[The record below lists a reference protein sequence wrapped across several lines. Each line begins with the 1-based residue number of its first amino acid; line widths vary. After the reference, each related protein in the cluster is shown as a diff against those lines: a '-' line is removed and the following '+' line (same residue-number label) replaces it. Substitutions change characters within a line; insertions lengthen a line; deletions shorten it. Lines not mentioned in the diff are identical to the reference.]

1 MQRYYYFFKYPNY
14 YITFV
19 VKKGHEVLFSC
30 VSQKKIVPLRH
41 NYQYI
46 QGYKFMI
53 ISNRIA
59 ALEESATLQ
68 VAALCQ
74 QLRAEGVDVI
84 GLSLGEPDFPAPAHV
99 KQAAIDAVNNDISH
113 YGPTPGFPALREA
126 IAATINKE
134 IAAYPVRP
142 YNANEIVVS
151 VGAKQALCNAIEA
164 IIGPGDEVIMPTPC
178 WVSYVEMVKIAQGKS
193 VLVKTTMENNF
204 CLTAEQL
211 EEAITPNTKLLMLCT
226 PNNPTGSVYT
236 YDNLK
241 AIVEVL
247 KKHPQIIV
255 LADEIYQH
263 ILYTGKHETLAQ
275 FPELQDRLIII
286 NGVSKAYAMTGYR
299 IGWLACHDKDFITAV
314 KRLQGQTISCATT
327 IAQKAAEAA
336 YSGPQECVEEMRQAF
351 ERRRNL
357 IVGLAK
363 EIPGMKVLEPQG
375 AFYLFP
381 DVSAF
386 FGKQYNGQT
395 INNADEL
402 VTFLLQEAHVACVS
416 GSAFGEDNC
425 IRFSYA
431 TSEDLIIEAM
441 RRMKEALA
449 KLA

>member
-1 MQRYYYFFKYPNY
+1 
-14 YITFV
+14 
-19 VKKGHEVLFSC
+19 
-30 VSQKKIVPLRH
+30 
-41 NYQYI
+41 
-46 QGYKFMI
+46 MI

-113 YGPTPGFPALREA
+113 YGPTPGFLALREA
-126 IAATINKE
+126 IAASLNKD
-134 IAAYPVRP
+134 IKDYPVRP

-193 VLVKTTMENNF
+193 VLVKTSMENNF

-211 EEAITPNTKLLMLCT
+211 EEVITPNTKLLMLCT

-275 FPELQDRLIII
+275 FPELEDRLIII

-336 YSGPQECVEEMRQAF
+336 YAGPQDCVEDMRQAF

-363 EIPGMKVLEPQG
+363 EIHGMKVLEPQG

-395 INNADEL
+395 IHNADEL
-402 VTFLLQEAHVACVS
+402 VTYLLQEAHVACVS

>member
-1 MQRYYYFFKYPNY
+1 
-14 YITFV
+14 
-19 VKKGHEVLFSC
+19 
-30 VSQKKIVPLRH
+30 
-41 NYQYI
+41 
-46 QGYKFMI
+46 MI

-126 IAATINKE
+126 IAASLNKD
-134 IAAYPVRP
+134 IKDYPVRP

-193 VLVKTTMENNF
+193 VLVKTSMDNNF
-204 CLTAEQL
+204 CLTAKQL
-211 EEAITPNTKLLMLCT
+211 EEVITPNTKLLMLCT

-236 YDNLK
+236 YENLK
-241 AIVEVL
+241 AIVDVL
-247 KKHPQIIV
+247 KKYPQIIV

-275 FPELQDRLIII
+275 FPELEDRLIII

-336 YSGPQECVEEMRQAF
+336 YAGPQECVEDMRQAF

-395 INNADEL
+395 IHNADEL
-402 VTFLLQEAHVACVS
+402 VTYLLQVAHVACVS

-441 RRMKEALA
+441 RRMKEALQ
-449 KLA
+449 KLQ

>member
-1 MQRYYYFFKYPNY
+1 MKKKHYLCRDFENKY
-14 YITFV
+14 
-19 VKKGHEVLFSC
+19 KKDMS
-30 VSQKKIVPLRH
+30 
-41 NYQYI
+41 
-46 QGYKFMI
+46 MI

-59 ALEESATLQ
+59 ALEESATLR

-74 QLRAEGVDVI
+74 QLRSEGVDVI

-99 KQAAIDAVNNDISH
+99 KQAAIDAVNNDVSH
-113 YGPTPGFPALREA
+113 YGPTPGFPALRQA
-126 IAATINKE
+126 IAETLNKDLSE
-134 IAAYPVRP
+134 YPVQP
-142 YNANEIVVS
+142 YNSNEIVVS

-164 IIGPGDEVIMPTPC
+164 LIGPGDEVIMPTPC

-211 EEAITPNTKLLMLCT
+211 EMAITPNTKLLMLCS
-226 PNNPTGSVYT
+226 PNNPTGSVYSLE
-236 YDNLK
+236 NLK
-241 AIVEVL
+241 ALVEVL
-247 KKHPQIIV
+247 KKHPQIVV

-275 FPELQDRLIII
+275 FPELENRLVII

-299 IGWLACHDKDFITAV
+299 IGWLASHDKDLITAV

-336 YSGPQECVEEMRQAF
+336 YAGPQDCVEEMRQAF
-351 ERRRNL
+351 HRRRDL
-357 IVGLAK
+357 IVSLAK

-381 DVSAF
+381 DVSAY

-395 INNADEL
+395 IHNADDV
-402 VTFLLQEAHVACVS
+402 VTYLLTEAHVALVS

-431 TSEDLIIEAM
+431 TSEELIVEAM
-441 RRMKEALA
+441 RRVKEALA
-449 KLA
+449 KLQ

>member
-1 MQRYYYFFKYPNY
+1 M
-14 YITFV
+14 T
-19 VKKGHEVLFSC
+19 
-30 VSQKKIVPLRH
+30 
-41 NYQYI
+41 
-46 QGYKFMI
+46 

-99 KQAAIDAVNNDISH
+99 KQAAIDAINNDISH
-113 YGPTPGFPALREA
+113 YGPTPGFPALRQA
-126 IAATINKE
+126 IAASLNRD

-142 YNANEIVVS
+142 YDANEIIVS

-164 IIGPGDEVIMPTPC
+164 LIGPGDEVIMPTPC

-193 VLVKTTMENNF
+193 VLIKTTMENNF

-211 EEAITPNTKLLMLCT
+211 EAAITPQTKLLMLCS

-236 YDNLK
+236 YENLK

-247 KKHPQIIV
+247 QRHSQVNV

-275 FPELQDRLIII
+275 FPEIEDRLIVI

-299 IGWLACHDKDFITAV
+299 IGWLAAHDKGLLTAI

-336 YSGPQECVEEMRQAF
+336 YAGPQDCVEEMRQAF
-351 ERRRNL
+351 HRRRDL
-357 IVGLAK
+357 IVALAK
-363 EIPGMKVLEPQG
+363 EIPGLKVLEPQG

-395 INNADEL
+395 IHNANEL
-402 VTFLLQEAHVACVS
+402 VTYLLQEAHVALVS

-425 IRFSYA
+425 IRISYA
-431 TSEDLIIEAM
+431 TSEELITEAM
-441 RRMKEALA
+441 RRVKEALA
-449 KLA
+449 KLV

>member
-1 MQRYYYFFKYPNY
+1 
-14 YITFV
+14 
-19 VKKGHEVLFSC
+19 
-30 VSQKKIVPLRH
+30 
-41 NYQYI
+41 
-46 QGYKFMI
+46 MI
-53 ISNRIA
+53 ISKRIA

-84 GLSLGEPDFPAPAHV
+84 GLSVGEPDFPAPAHV

-126 IAATINKE
+126 IAKSLNNDIKD
-134 IAAYPVRP
+134 YPVRP

-164 IIGPGDEVIMPTPC
+164 LVGPGDEVIMPTPC
-178 WVSYVEMVKIAQGKS
+178 WVSYVEMVKMAEGKS
-193 VLVKTTMENNF
+193 VLIKTTMENNF

-211 EEAITPNTKLLMLCT
+211 EAAITPNTKLLMLCS
-226 PNNPTGSVYT
+226 PNNPTGSVYSQE
-236 YDNLK
+236 NLK
-241 AIVEVL
+241 ALVEVL
-247 KKHPQIIV
+247 KKHPQVLV

-275 FPELQDRLIII
+275 FPELEDRLIII

-299 IGWLACHDKDFITAV
+299 IGWLASHDKDLITAV

-336 YSGPQECVEEMRQAF
+336 YAGPQDCVEEMRQAF
-351 ERRRNL
+351 HRRRDL
-357 IVGLAK
+357 IVSLAK

-381 DVSAF
+381 DVTAY

-395 INNADEL
+395 VENANDL
-402 VTFLLQEAHVACVS
+402 VTYLLQEAHVALVS

-431 TSEDLIIEAM
+431 TSETLITEAM
-441 RRMKEALA
+441 RRVKEALA
-449 KLA
+449 KLQ

>member
-1 MQRYYYFFKYPNY
+1 
-14 YITFV
+14 
-19 VKKGHEVLFSC
+19 
-30 VSQKKIVPLRH
+30 
-41 NYQYI
+41 
-46 QGYKFMI
+46 MI
-53 ISNRIA
+53 ISDRIA

-113 YGPTPGFPALREA
+113 YGPTPGFPALRQA
-126 IAATINKE
+126 IAASLNRD

-142 YNANEIVVS
+142 YDANEIVVS

-164 IIGPGDEVIMPTPC
+164 LIGPGDEVIMPTPC

-193 VLVKTTMENNF
+193 VLIKTTMDNNF

-211 EEAITPNTKLLMLCT
+211 EAAITPATKLLMLCS
-226 PNNPTGSVYT
+226 PNNPTGSIYT
-236 YDNLK
+236 YENLQ

-247 KKHPQIIV
+247 KRHPQVIV

-275 FPELQDRLIII
+275 FPEIEDRLIII

-299 IGWLACHDKDFITAV
+299 IGWLATHDKGLLTAV
-314 KRLQGQTISCATT
+314 KRLQGQTVSCATT

-336 YSGPQECVEEMRQAF
+336 YAGPQDCVETMRQAF
-351 ERRRNL
+351 HRRRDL
-357 IVGLAK
+357 IVALAK

-395 INNADEL
+395 IHNADEL
-402 VTFLLQEAHVACVS
+402 VTYLLQEAHVALVS

-431 TSEDLIIEAM
+431 TSEELITEAM
-441 RRMKEALA
+441 RRVKEALA
-449 KLA
+449 KLV

>member
-1 MQRYYYFFKYPNY
+1 MKKKHYLCRDFENKY
-14 YITFV
+14 
-19 VKKGHEVLFSC
+19 KKDMS
-30 VSQKKIVPLRH
+30 
-41 NYQYI
+41 
-46 QGYKFMI
+46 MI

-59 ALEESATLQ
+59 ALEESATLR

-74 QLRAEGVDVI
+74 QLRSEGVDVI

-99 KQAAIDAVNNDISH
+99 KQAAIDAVNNDVSH
-113 YGPTPGFPALREA
+113 YGPTPGFPALRQA
-126 IAATINKE
+126 IAETLNKDLSE
-134 IAAYPVRP
+134 YPVQP
-142 YNANEIVVS
+142 YNSNEIVVS
-151 VGAKQALCNAIEA
+151 VGAKQALCNVIEA
-164 IIGPGDEVIMPTPC
+164 LIGPGDEVIMPTPC

-211 EEAITPNTKLLMLCT
+211 EKAITPNTKLLMLCS
-226 PNNPTGSVYT
+226 PNNPTGSVYSLE
-236 YDNLK
+236 NLK
-241 AIVEVL
+241 ALVEVL
-247 KKHPQIIV
+247 KKHPQIVV

-275 FPELQDRLIII
+275 FPELENRLVII

-299 IGWLACHDKDFITAV
+299 IGWLASHDKDLITAV

-336 YSGPQECVEEMRQAF
+336 YAGPQDCVEEMRQAF
-351 ERRRNL
+351 HRRRDL
-357 IVGLAK
+357 IVSLAK

-381 DVSAF
+381 DVSAY

-395 INNADEL
+395 IHNADDV
-402 VTFLLQEAHVACVS
+402 VTYLLTEAHVALVS

-431 TSEDLIIEAM
+431 TSEELIIEAM
-441 RRMKEALA
+441 RRVKEALA
-449 KLA
+449 KLQ

>member
-1 MQRYYYFFKYPNY
+1 
-14 YITFV
+14 
-19 VKKGHEVLFSC
+19 
-30 VSQKKIVPLRH
+30 
-41 NYQYI
+41 
-46 QGYKFMI
+46 MI

-59 ALEESATLQ
+59 ALEESATLK

-74 QLRAEGVDVI
+74 QLRSEGVDVI
-84 GLSLGEPDFPAPAHV
+84 GLSVGEPDFPAPAHV
-99 KQAAIDAVNNDISH
+99 KQAAIDAVNNDVSH

-126 IAATINKE
+126 IAASLNKD
-134 IAAYPVRP
+134 IQDYPVRP

-164 IIGPGDEVIMPTPC
+164 LIGPGDEVIMPTPC
-178 WVSYVEMVKIAQGKS
+178 WVSYVEMVKIAEGKS

-211 EEAITPNTKLLMLCT
+211 EAAITPQTKLLMLCS
-226 PNNPTGSVYT
+226 PNNPTGSVYS
-236 YDNLK
+236 YENLK

-247 KKHPQIIV
+247 KRHPQVNV

-275 FPELQDRLIII
+275 FPELEDRLIII

-299 IGWLACHDKDFITAV
+299 IGWLATHDKELLTAV

-336 YSGPQECVEEMRQAF
+336 YAGPQECVEEMRQAF

-357 IVGLAK
+357 ILELAK
-363 EIPGMKVLEPQG
+363 DIPGLKVLEPQG

-381 DVSAF
+381 DVTAF
-386 FGKQYNGQT
+386 FGKQYNGQV
-395 INNADEL
+395 IHNADDV
-402 VTFLLQEAHVACVS
+402 VTFILQEAHVALVS

-425 IRFSYA
+425 IRISYA
-431 TSEDLIIEAM
+431 TSEELITEAM
-441 RRMKEALA
+441 RRTKEALA
-449 KLA
+449 KLQ

>member
-1 MQRYYYFFKYPNY
+1 
-14 YITFV
+14 
-19 VKKGHEVLFSC
+19 
-30 VSQKKIVPLRH
+30 
-41 NYQYI
+41 
-46 QGYKFMI
+46 MI

-59 ALEESATLQ
+59 ALEESATLR

-74 QLRAEGVDVI
+74 QLRSEGVDVI

-99 KQAAIDAVNNDISH
+99 KQAAIDAVNNDVSH
-113 YGPTPGFPALREA
+113 YGPTPGFPALRQA
-126 IAATINKE
+126 IADTLNADLKE
-134 IAAYPVRP
+134 YAVQP

-164 IIGPGDEVIMPTPC
+164 LIGPGDEVIMPTPC

-211 EEAITPNTKLLMLCT
+211 EKAITPNTKLLMLCS
-226 PNNPTGSVYT
+226 PNNPTGSVYSLE
-236 YDNLK
+236 NLK
-241 AIVEVL
+241 ALVEVL
-247 KKHPQIIV
+247 KKHPQIVV

-275 FPELQDRLIII
+275 FPELENRLVLI

-299 IGWLACHDKDFITAV
+299 IGWLASHDKDLITAV

-336 YSGPQECVEEMRQAF
+336 YAGPQDCVEEMRQAF
-351 ERRRNL
+351 HRRRDL
-357 IVGLAK
+357 IVSLAK

-381 DVSAF
+381 DVSAY

-395 INNADEL
+395 IYNADDV
-402 VTFLLQEAHVACVS
+402 VTYLLTEAHVALVS

-431 TSEDLIIEAM
+431 TSEELIIEAM
-441 RRMKEALA
+441 RRVKEALA
-449 KLA
+449 KLQ

>member
-1 MQRYYYFFKYPNY
+1 MKKKHYLCRDFENKY
-14 YITFV
+14 
-19 VKKGHEVLFSC
+19 KKDMS
-30 VSQKKIVPLRH
+30 
-41 NYQYI
+41 
-46 QGYKFMI
+46 MI

-59 ALEESATLQ
+59 ALEESATLR

-74 QLRAEGVDVI
+74 QLRSEGVDVI

-99 KQAAIDAVNNDISH
+99 KQAAIDAVNNDVSH
-113 YGPTPGFPALREA
+113 YGPTPGFPALRQA
-126 IAATINKE
+126 IADTLNADLKE
-134 IAAYPVRP
+134 YAVQP

-164 IIGPGDEVIMPTPC
+164 LIGPGDEVIMPTPC

-211 EEAITPNTKLLMLCT
+211 EMAITSNTKLLMLCS
-226 PNNPTGSVYT
+226 PNNPTGSVYSLE
-236 YDNLK
+236 NLK
-241 AIVEVL
+241 ALVEVL
-247 KKHPQIIV
+247 KKHPQIVV

-275 FPELQDRLIII
+275 FPELENRLVII

-299 IGWLACHDKDFITAV
+299 IGWLASHDKDLITAV

-336 YSGPQECVEEMRQAF
+336 YAGPQDCVEEMRQAF
-351 ERRRNL
+351 HRRRDL
-357 IVGLAK
+357 IVSLAK

-381 DVSAF
+381 DVSAY

-395 INNADEL
+395 IHNADDV
-402 VTFLLQEAHVACVS
+402 VTYLLTEAHVALVS

-431 TSEDLIIEAM
+431 TSEELIIEAM
-441 RRMKEALA
+441 RRVKEALA
-449 KLA
+449 KLQ

>member
-1 MQRYYYFFKYPNY
+1 
-14 YITFV
+14 
-19 VKKGHEVLFSC
+19 
-30 VSQKKIVPLRH
+30 
-41 NYQYI
+41 
-46 QGYKFMI
+46 MI

-126 IAATINKE
+126 IAATLNKD
-134 IAAYPVRP
+134 IKNYPVRA

-193 VLVKTTMENNF
+193 VLVKTTMDNNF
-204 CLTAEQL
+204 CLTAQQL

-236 YDNLK
+236 YENLK

-336 YSGPQECVEEMRQAF
+336 YSGPQDCVEDMRQAF

-395 INNADEL
+395 IRNADEL

-431 TSEDLIIEAM
+431 TSEDLIMEAM
-441 RRMKEALA
+441 RRMKEVLA
-449 KLA
+449 KLV

>member
-1 MQRYYYFFKYPNY
+1 M
-14 YITFV
+14 T
-19 VKKGHEVLFSC
+19 
-30 VSQKKIVPLRH
+30 
-41 NYQYI
+41 
-46 QGYKFMI
+46 

-59 ALEESATLQ
+59 ALEESATLK

-74 QLRAEGVDVI
+74 QLRSEGVDVI
-84 GLSLGEPDFPAPAHV
+84 GLSVGEPDFPAPAHV
-99 KQAAIDAVNNDISH
+99 KQAAIDAINNDISH

-126 IAATINKE
+126 IAATLNKD
-134 IAAYPVRP
+134 IKDYPVKP

-164 IIGPGDEVIMPTPC
+164 LIGPGDEVIMPTPC
-178 WVSYVEMVKIAQGKS
+178 WVSYVEMVKIAEGKS

-211 EEAITPNTKLLMLCT
+211 EEAITPNTKLLMLCS
-226 PNNPTGSVYT
+226 PNNPTGSVYS
-236 YDNLK
+236 YENLK

-247 KKHPQIIV
+247 KRHPQVNV

-275 FPELQDRLIII
+275 FPELEDRLIII

-299 IGWLACHDKDFITAV
+299 IGWLATHDKELLTAV

-336 YSGPQECVEEMRQAF
+336 YAGPQECVEEMRQAF

-357 IVGLAK
+357 ILELAK
-363 EIPGMKVLEPQG
+363 DIPGLKVLEPQG

-381 DVSAF
+381 DVTAF

-395 INNADEL
+395 IHTADDV
-402 VTFLLQEAHVACVS
+402 VTFILQEAHVALVS

-425 IRFSYA
+425 IRISYA

-441 RRMKEALA
+441 RRTKEALA
-449 KLA
+449 KLQ

>member
-1 MQRYYYFFKYPNY
+1 M
-14 YITFV
+14 
-19 VKKGHEVLFSC
+19 S
-30 VSQKKIVPLRH
+30 
-41 NYQYI
+41 
-46 QGYKFMI
+46 MI

-59 ALEESATLQ
+59 ALEESATLR

-74 QLRAEGVDVI
+74 QLRSEGVDVI

-99 KQAAIDAVNNDISH
+99 KQAAIDAVNNDVSH
-113 YGPTPGFPALREA
+113 YGPTPGFPALRQA
-126 IAATINKE
+126 IADTLNADLKE
-134 IAAYPVRP
+134 YAVQP

-164 IIGPGDEVIMPTPC
+164 LIGPGDEVIMPTPC

-211 EEAITPNTKLLMLCT
+211 EMAITPNTKLLMLCS
-226 PNNPTGSVYT
+226 PNNPTGSVYSLE
-236 YDNLK
+236 NLQ
-241 AIVEVL
+241 ALVEVL
-247 KKHPQIIV
+247 KKHPQIVV

-275 FPELQDRLIII
+275 FPELENRLVLI

-299 IGWLACHDKDFITAV
+299 IGWLASHDKDLITAV

-336 YSGPQECVEEMRQAF
+336 YAGPQDCVEEMRQAF
-351 ERRRNL
+351 HRRRDL
-357 IVGLAK
+357 IVSLAK

-381 DVSAF
+381 DVSAY

-395 INNADEL
+395 IYNADDV
-402 VTFLLQEAHVACVS
+402 VTYLLTEAHVALVS

-431 TSEDLIIEAM
+431 TSEELIVEAM
-441 RRMKEALA
+441 RRVKEALA
-449 KLA
+449 KLQ

>member
-1 MQRYYYFFKYPNY
+1 
-14 YITFV
+14 
-19 VKKGHEVLFSC
+19 
-30 VSQKKIVPLRH
+30 
-41 NYQYI
+41 
-46 QGYKFMI
+46 MI

-59 ALEESATLQ
+59 ALEESATLK

-74 QLRAEGVDVI
+74 QLRSEGVDVI
-84 GLSLGEPDFPAPAHV
+84 GLSVGEPDFPAPAHV
-99 KQAAIDAVNNDISH
+99 KPAAIDAVNNDVSH

-126 IAATINKE
+126 IAASLNKD
-134 IAAYPVRP
+134 IQDYPVRP

-164 IIGPGDEVIMPTPC
+164 LIGPGDEVIMPTPC
-178 WVSYVEMVKIAQGKS
+178 WVSYVEMVKIAEGKS

-211 EEAITPNTKLLMLCT
+211 EAAITPQTKLLMLCS
-226 PNNPTGSVYT
+226 PNNPTGSVYS
-236 YDNLK
+236 YENLK

-247 KKHPQIIV
+247 KRHPQVNV

-275 FPELQDRLIII
+275 FPELEDRLIII

-299 IGWLACHDKDFITAV
+299 IGWLASHDKELLTAV

-336 YSGPQECVEEMRQAF
+336 YAGPQECVEEMRKAF

-357 IVGLAK
+357 ILELAK
-363 EIPGMKVLEPQG
+363 DIPGLKVLEPQG

-381 DVSAF
+381 DVTAF
-386 FGKQYNGQT
+386 FGKQYNGQV
-395 INNADEL
+395 IHNADDV
-402 VTFLLQEAHVACVS
+402 VTFILQEAHVALVS

-425 IRFSYA
+425 IRISYA
-431 TSEDLIIEAM
+431 TSEELIIEAM
-441 RRMKEALA
+441 RRTKEALA
-449 KLA
+449 KLQ

>member
-1 MQRYYYFFKYPNY
+1 MKKKHYLCRDFENKY
-14 YITFV
+14 
-19 VKKGHEVLFSC
+19 KKGMS
-30 VSQKKIVPLRH
+30 
-41 NYQYI
+41 
-46 QGYKFMI
+46 MI

-59 ALEESATLQ
+59 ALEESATLR

-74 QLRAEGVDVI
+74 QLRSEGVDVI

-99 KQAAIDAVNNDISH
+99 KQAAIDAVNNDVSH
-113 YGPTPGFPALREA
+113 YGPTPGFPALRQA
-126 IAATINKE
+126 IADTLNADLKE
-134 IAAYPVRP
+134 YAVQP

-164 IIGPGDEVIMPTPC
+164 LIGPGDEVIMPTPC

-211 EEAITPNTKLLMLCT
+211 EKAITPNTKLLMLCS
-226 PNNPTGSVYT
+226 PNNPTGSVYSLE
-236 YDNLK
+236 NLK
-241 AIVEVL
+241 ALVEVL
-247 KKHPQIIV
+247 KKHPQIVV

-275 FPELQDRLIII
+275 FPELENRLVLI

-299 IGWLACHDKDFITAV
+299 IGWLASHDKDLITAV

-336 YSGPQECVEEMRQAF
+336 YAGPQDCVEEMRQAF
-351 ERRRNL
+351 HRRRDL
-357 IVGLAK
+357 IVSLAK

-381 DVSAF
+381 DVSAY

-395 INNADEL
+395 IHNADDV
-402 VTFLLQEAHVACVS
+402 VTYLLTEAHVALVS

-431 TSEDLIIEAM
+431 TSEELIIEAM
-441 RRMKEALA
+441 RRVKEALA
-449 KLA
+449 KLQ

>member
-1 MQRYYYFFKYPNY
+1 MN
-14 YITFV
+14 
-19 VKKGHEVLFSC
+19 
-30 VSQKKIVPLRH
+30 
-41 NYQYI
+41 
-46 QGYKFMI
+46 
-53 ISNRIA
+53 ISKRIA

-99 KQAAIDAVNNDISH
+99 KQAAIDAINNDISH
-113 YGPTPGFPALREA
+113 YGPTPGFPALRQA
-126 IAATINKE
+126 IAETINKD
-134 IAAYPVRP
+134 IKDYAVKP
-142 YNANEIVVS
+142 YNANDIVVS
-151 VGAKQALCNAIEA
+151 VGAKQAICNAIEA
-164 IIGPGDEVIMPTPC
+164 LIGPEDEVIIPTPS

-193 VLVKTTMENNF
+193 VLVKTTMDNNF

-211 EEAITPNTKLLMLCT
+211 EAAITPNTRLLMLCS

-236 YDNLK
+236 LDNLK
-241 AIVEVL
+241 TLVAVL
-247 KKHPQIIV
+247 VKHPQVVV

-275 FPELQDRLIII
+275 FPELEDRLVII
-286 NGVSKAYAMTGYR
+286 NGVSKAFAMTGYR
-299 IGWLACHDKDFITAV
+299 IGWLACHNKDFITAV
-314 KRLQGQTISCATT
+314 KRLQGQMITCATT

-336 YSGPQECVEEMRQAF
+336 YAGPQECVEEMRQAF

-357 IVGLAK
+357 IVKLAK
-363 EIPGMKVLEPQG
+363 EIEGMKVLEPQG

-386 FGKQYNGQT
+386 FGKKYNGQT

-402 VTFLLQEAHVACVS
+402 VTYLLQEAHVACVS

-431 TSEDLIIEAM
+431 TSEELIIEAM
-441 RRMKEALA
+441 RRMKEALE
-449 KLA
+449 KLQ

>member
-1 MQRYYYFFKYPNY
+1 
-14 YITFV
+14 
-19 VKKGHEVLFSC
+19 
-30 VSQKKIVPLRH
+30 
-41 NYQYI
+41 
-46 QGYKFMI
+46 MI

-74 QLRAEGVDVI
+74 QLRSEGVDVI
-84 GLSLGEPDFPAPAHV
+84 GLSVGEPDFPAPAHV
-99 KQAAIDAVNNDISH
+99 KQAAIDAVNNDVSH

-126 IAATINKE
+126 IAATINKD
-134 IAAYPVRP
+134 IATYPVRE

-193 VLVKTTMENNF
+193 VLVKTTMDNNF

-211 EEAITPNTKLLMLCT
+211 EEAITPNTKLLMLCS

-236 YDNLK
+236 YENLK

-275 FPELQDRLIII
+275 FPELEDRLIII

-299 IGWLACHDKDFITAV
+299 IGWLACHDKDLITAV

-336 YSGPQECVEEMRQAF
+336 YSGPQDCVEEMRQAF

-357 IVGLAK
+357 ILELAT

-375 AFYLFP
+375 AFYLFT
-381 DVSAF
+381 DISAF

-395 INNADEL
+395 IHNADEL
-402 VTFLLQEAHVACVS
+402 VTYLLQEAHVALVS

-431 TSEDLIIEAM
+431 TSENLITEAM
-441 RRMKEALA
+441 CRVKEALA

>member
-1 MQRYYYFFKYPNY
+1 
-14 YITFV
+14 
-19 VKKGHEVLFSC
+19 
-30 VSQKKIVPLRH
+30 
-41 NYQYI
+41 
-46 QGYKFMI
+46 MI
-53 ISNRIA
+53 ISDRIA

-113 YGPTPGFPALREA
+113 YGPTPGFPALRQA
-126 IAATINKE
+126 IAASLNRD

-142 YNANEIVVS
+142 YDANEIVVS

-164 IIGPGDEVIMPTPC
+164 LIGPGDEVIMPTPC

-193 VLVKTTMENNF
+193 VLIPTTMDNNF

-211 EEAITPNTKLLMLCT
+211 EAAITPATKLLMLCS
-226 PNNPTGSVYT
+226 PNNPTGSIYT
-236 YDNLK
+236 YENLQ

-247 KKHPQIIV
+247 KRHPQVIV

-275 FPELQDRLIII
+275 FPEIEDRLIII

-299 IGWLACHDKDFITAV
+299 IGWLATHDKGLLTAV
-314 KRLQGQTISCATT
+314 KRLQGQTVSCATT

-336 YSGPQECVEEMRQAF
+336 YAGPQDCVETMRQAF
-351 ERRRNL
+351 HRRRDL
-357 IVGLAK
+357 IVALAK

-395 INNADEL
+395 IHNADEL
-402 VTFLLQEAHVACVS
+402 VTYLLQEAHVALVS

-431 TSEDLIIEAM
+431 TSEDLITEAM
-441 RRMKEALA
+441 RRVKEALA
-449 KLA
+449 KLV

>member
-1 MQRYYYFFKYPNY
+1 M
-14 YITFV
+14 
-19 VKKGHEVLFSC
+19 S
-30 VSQKKIVPLRH
+30 
-41 NYQYI
+41 
-46 QGYKFMI
+46 MI

-59 ALEESATLQ
+59 ALEESATLR

-74 QLRAEGVDVI
+74 QLRSEGVDVI

-99 KQAAIDAVNNDISH
+99 KQAAIDAVNNDVSH
-113 YGPTPGFPALREA
+113 YGPTPGFPALRQA
-126 IAATINKE
+126 IADTLNADLKE
-134 IAAYPVRP
+134 YAVQP

-164 IIGPGDEVIMPTPC
+164 LIGPGDEVIMPTPC

-211 EEAITPNTKLLMLCT
+211 EMAITPNTKLLMLCS
-226 PNNPTGSVYT
+226 PNNPTGSVYSLE
-236 YDNLK
+236 NLK
-241 AIVEVL
+241 ALVEVL
-247 KKHPQIIV
+247 KKHPQIVV

-275 FPELQDRLIII
+275 FPELENRLVLI

-299 IGWLACHDKDFITAV
+299 IGWLASHDKDLITAV

-336 YSGPQECVEEMRQAF
+336 YAGPQDCVEEMRQAF
-351 ERRRNL
+351 HRRRDL
-357 IVGLAK
+357 IVSLAK

-381 DVSAF
+381 DVSAY

-395 INNADEL
+395 IHNADDV
-402 VTFLLQEAHVACVS
+402 VTYLLTEAHVALVS

-431 TSEDLIIEAM
+431 TSEELLIEAM
-441 RRMKEALA
+441 RRVKEALA
-449 KLA
+449 KLQ

>member
-1 MQRYYYFFKYPNY
+1 
-14 YITFV
+14 
-19 VKKGHEVLFSC
+19 
-30 VSQKKIVPLRH
+30 
-41 NYQYI
+41 
-46 QGYKFMI
+46 MI

-59 ALEESATLQ
+59 ALEESATLK

-74 QLRAEGVDVI
+74 QLRSEGVDVI
-84 GLSLGEPDFPAPAHV
+84 GLSLGEPDFPAPQHV
-99 KQAAIDAVNNDISH
+99 KQAAIDAVNNDVSH

-126 IAATINKE
+126 IAASLNKD
-134 IAAYPVRP
+134 IKDYPVRP

-164 IIGPGDEVIMPTPC
+164 LIGPGDEVIMPTPC
-178 WVSYVEMVKIAQGKS
+178 WVSYVEMVKIAEGKS

-211 EEAITPNTKLLMLCT
+211 EEAITPNTKLLMLCS
-226 PNNPTGSVYT
+226 PNNPTGSVYS
-236 YDNLK
+236 YENLK

-247 KKHPQIIV
+247 KRHPQVNV

-275 FPELQDRLIII
+275 FPELEDRLILI

-299 IGWLACHDKDFITAV
+299 IGWLASHDKELLTAV

-336 YSGPQECVEEMRQAF
+336 YAGPQECVEEMRQAF

-357 IVGLAK
+357 ILELAK
-363 EIPGMKVLEPQG
+363 DIPGLKVLEPQG

-381 DVSAF
+381 DVTAF
-386 FGKQYNGQT
+386 FGKQYNGQV
-395 INNADEL
+395 IHNADDV
-402 VTFLLQEAHVACVS
+402 VTFILQEAHVALVS

-425 IRFSYA
+425 IRISYA
-431 TSEDLIIEAM
+431 TSEELIIEAM
-441 RRMKEALA
+441 RRTKEALA
-449 KLA
+449 KLQ

>member
-1 MQRYYYFFKYPNY
+1 
-14 YITFV
+14 
-19 VKKGHEVLFSC
+19 
-30 VSQKKIVPLRH
+30 
-41 NYQYI
+41 
-46 QGYKFMI
+46 MI

-59 ALEESATLQ
+59 ALEESATLR

-74 QLRAEGVDVI
+74 QLRSEGVDVI

-99 KQAAIDAVNNDISH
+99 KQAAIDAVNNDVSH
-113 YGPTPGFPALREA
+113 YGPTPGFPALRQA
-126 IAATINKE
+126 IADTLNADLKE
-134 IAAYPVRP
+134 YAVQP

-164 IIGPGDEVIMPTPC
+164 LIGPGDEVIMPTPC

-211 EEAITPNTKLLMLCT
+211 EMAITPNTKLLMLCS
-226 PNNPTGSVYT
+226 PNNPTGSVYSLE
-236 YDNLK
+236 NLQ
-241 AIVEVL
+241 ALVEVL
-247 KKHPQIIV
+247 KKHPQIVV

-275 FPELQDRLIII
+275 FPELENRLVLI

-299 IGWLACHDKDFITAV
+299 IGWLASHDKDLITAV

-336 YSGPQECVEEMRQAF
+336 YAGPQDCVEEMRQAF
-351 ERRRNL
+351 HRRRDL
-357 IVGLAK
+357 IVSLAK

-381 DVSAF
+381 DVSAY

-395 INNADEL
+395 IYNADDV
-402 VTFLLQEAHVACVS
+402 VTYLLTEAHVALVS

-431 TSEDLIIEAM
+431 TSEELIVEAM
-441 RRMKEALA
+441 RRVKEALA
-449 KLA
+449 KLQ